1 MEKIKVD
8 ASLFGIKQPIAVKP
22 TVRVTYKLN
31 QFMKQALEAS
41 LTTNESVDD
50 DDAQGKVNDEDAQGK
65 FVEVI
70 DQEAEF
76 IDGAIKF
83 IAQLLHIDE
92 DRIWDNATE
101 AEIGAYL
108 SYLRSRTSGVSEK
121 EAQEALKTVDESPKS
136 EAEKSA
142 KESGNSNKK

>member
-8 ASLFGIKQPIAVKP
+8 ASLFGVKQPIAVKP

-41 LTTNESVDD
+41 LTTSETPDD
-50 DDAQGKVNDEDAQGK
+50 DDDAQGK

-101 AEIGAYL
+101 KEIGAYL

-142 KESGNSNKK
+142 KESGSSNKK

>member
-8 ASLFGIKQPIAVKP
+8 ASLFGIKQPIVIKP

-41 LTTNESVDD
+41 LATDES
-50 DDAQGKVNDEDAQGK
+50 VNDEDAQGK

-101 AEIGAYL
+101 TEIGAYL

-121 EAQEALKTVDESPKS
+121 EAQEALKSTDESPKS

>member
-41 LTTNESVDD
+41 LTTSETPADGN
-50 DDAQGKVNDEDAQGK
+50 DAQGK

-101 AEIGAYL
+101 QEIGAYL

>member
-41 LTTNESVDD
+41 LATDESVNDE
-50 DDAQGKVNDEDAQGK
+50 DEDAQGK

-101 AEIGAYL
+101 TEIGAYL

-121 EAQEALKTVDESPKS
+121 EAQEALKTVDESPKL

>member
-8 ASLFGIKQPIAVKP
+8 ASLFGIKQPIAIKP

-31 QFMKQALEAS
+31 LFMKQALEAS
-41 LTTNESVDD
+41 LATAETPVDD
-50 DDAQGKVNDEDAQGK
+50 NDAQGK

-76 IDGAIKF
+76 IYGAIKF

-101 AEIGAYL
+101 EDIGAYL
-108 SYLRSRTSGVSEK
+108 SYLRSRTSGISEK
-121 EAQEALKTVDESPKS
+121 EAQEALKAKDESPKL

>member
-41 LTTNESVDD
+41 LATAETPVDD
-50 DDAQGKVNDEDAQGK
+50 NDAQGK

-76 IDGAIKF
+76 IEGAIKF

-101 AEIGAYL
+101 EEIGAYL

-121 EAQEALKTVDESPKS
+121 EAQEALKATGESPKS

>member
-8 ASLFGIKQPIAVKP
+8 ASLFGVKQPIAVKP

-41 LTTNESVDD
+41 LTTSETPVDD
-50 DDAQGKVNDEDAQGK
+50 NDAQGK

-92 DRIWDNATE
+92 DRIWDNVTE
-101 AEIGAYL
+101 KEIGAYL

-142 KESGNSNKK
+142 KESGSSNKR

>member
-8 ASLFGIKQPIAVKP
+8 ASLFGIKQPIVIKP

-41 LTTNESVDD
+41 LATDES
-50 DDAQGKVNDEDAQGK
+50 VNDEDAQGK

-101 AEIGAYL
+101 QEIGAYL

-121 EAQEALKTVDESPKS
+121 EEQEALKTVDESPKL

>member
-41 LTTNESVDD
+41 LATNDPVD
-50 DDAQGKVNDEDAQGK
+50 DEDAQGK
-65 FVEVI
+65 FAESI
-70 DQEAEF
+70 DQESKF

-101 AEIGAYL
+101 EEIGAYL

-121 EAQEALKTVDESPKS
+121 DAQEALKSTDESPKL

>member
-8 ASLFGIKQPIAVKP
+8 ASLFGIKQPIVIKP

-41 LTTNESVDD
+41 LATDES
-50 DDAQGKVNDEDAQGK
+50 VNDEDAQGK

-101 AEIGAYL
+101 QEIGAYL

-121 EAQEALKTVDESPKS
+121 EAQEALKTVDESPKL

-142 KESGNSNKK
+142 KESGNSNKQ

>member
-31 QFMKQALEAS
+31 QFMKQALETS
-41 LTTNESVDD
+41 LTTSETPADD
-50 DDAQGKVNDEDAQGK
+50 NDAQGK

-92 DRIWDNATE
+92 DRIWDNASE
-101 AEIGAYL
+101 KEIGAYL

-121 EAQEALKTVDESPKS
+121 EAQEALKTVDESPKL

>member
-8 ASLFGIKQPIAVKP
+8 ASLFGIKQPIAIKP

-41 LTTNESVDD
+41 LATAETPVDD
-50 DDAQGKVNDEDAQGK
+50 NDAQGK

-76 IDGAIKF
+76 IYGAIKF

-101 AEIGAYL
+101 EDIGAYL
-108 SYLRSRTSGVSEK
+108 SYLRSRTSGISEK
-121 EAQEALKTVDESPKS
+121 EAQEALKAKDESPKL

>member
-8 ASLFGIKQPIAVKP
+8 ASLFDIKQPITVKP

-41 LTTNESVDD
+41 LATDES
-50 DDAQGKVNDEDAQGK
+50 VNDEDAQGK
-65 FVEVI
+65 FVEAI
-70 DQEAEF
+70 DQEFKF

-101 AEIGAYL
+101 EEIGAYL

-121 EAQEALKTVDESPKS
+121 DAQEALKSTDESPKL

>member
-41 LTTNESVDD
+41 SATAETPVDD
-50 DDAQGKVNDEDAQGK
+50 DDAQGK

-76 IDGAIKF
+76 IDDAIKF

-101 AEIGAYL
+101 EEIGAYL

-121 EAQEALKTVDESPKS
+121 EAQEALKATDESPKL

-142 KESGNSNKK
+142 KESGNSSKK

>member
-8 ASLFGIKQPIAVKP
+8 ASLFGIKQPIVIKP

-41 LTTNESVDD
+41 LATDES
-50 DDAQGKVNDEDAQGK
+50 VNDEDAQGK
-65 FVEVI
+65 FVEAI

-101 AEIGAYL
+101 TEIGAYL

-121 EAQEALKTVDESPKS
+121 EAQEALKSTDESPKS

-142 KESGNSNKK
+142 KESGRSIKK

>member
-8 ASLFGIKQPIAVKP
+8 ASLFGIKQPIVIKP

-41 LTTNESVDD
+41 LATDES
-50 DDAQGKVNDEDAQGK
+50 VNDEDAQGK

-83 IAQLLHIDE
+83 IAQLLHIEE

-101 AEIGAYL
+101 QEIGAYL

-121 EAQEALKTVDESPKS
+121 EAQEALKTVDESPKL

>member
-8 ASLFGIKQPIAVKP
+8 ASLFGIKQPIVIKP

-41 LTTNESVDD
+41 LATDES
-50 DDAQGKVNDEDAQGK
+50 VNDEDAQGK

-101 AEIGAYL
+101 TEIGAYL

>member
-8 ASLFGIKQPIAVKP
+8 ASLFGIKQPIAIKP

-41 LTTNESVDD
+41 LATDES
-50 DDAQGKVNDEDAQGK
+50 VNDEDAQGK

-101 AEIGAYL
+101 QEIGAYL

-121 EAQEALKTVDESPKS
+121 EAQEALKTVDESPKL

>member
-8 ASLFGIKQPIAVKP
+8 ASLFGIKQPIVIKP

-41 LTTNESVDD
+41 LATDESD
-50 DDAQGKVNDEDAQGK
+50 NDEDAQGK

-101 AEIGAYL
+101 TEIGAYL

-121 EAQEALKTVDESPKS
+121 EAQEALKSTDESPKS

-142 KESGNSNKK
+142 KESGRSIKK

>member
-8 ASLFGIKQPIAVKP
+8 ASLFGIKQPIVIKP

-41 LTTNESVDD
+41 LATDES
-50 DDAQGKVNDEDAQGK
+50 VNDEDAQGK

-101 AEIGAYL
+101 TEIGAYL

-121 EAQEALKTVDESPKS
+121 ETQEALKSTDESPKS

-142 KESGNSNKK
+142 KESGRSIKK

>member
-8 ASLFGIKQPIAVKP
+8 ASLFGIKQPIVIKP

-41 LTTNESVDD
+41 LATDES
-50 DDAQGKVNDEDAQGK
+50 VNDEDAQGK

-101 AEIGAYL
+101 QEIGAYL

-121 EAQEALKTVDESPKS
+121 EAQEALKTVDESPKL

>member
-8 ASLFGIKQPIAVKP
+8 ASLFGIKQPIVIKP

-41 LTTNESVDD
+41 LATDES
-50 DDAQGKVNDEDAQGK
+50 VNDEDAQGK

-121 EAQEALKTVDESPKS
+121 EAQEALKNVDESPKL

-142 KESGNSNKK
+142 KESWNSNKR

>member
-41 LTTNESVDD
+41 LATDES
-50 DDAQGKVNDEDAQGK
+50 VNDEDAQGK

-70 DQEAEF
+70 DQETEF

-101 AEIGAYL
+101 EEIGAYL

-121 EAQEALKTVDESPKS
+121 DAQEALKSTDESPKL

>member
-8 ASLFGIKQPIAVKP
+8 ASLFGIKQPIAVNP

-41 LTTNESVDD
+41 LTTSETPADD
-50 DDAQGKVNDEDAQGK
+50 NDAQGK

-101 AEIGAYL
+101 KEIGAYL

>member
-41 LTTNESVDD
+41 LVTDD
-50 DDAQGKVNDEDAQGK
+50 TPIDDNDAQGK
-65 FVEVI
+65 FVEAI
-70 DQEAEF
+70 DQETEF
-76 IDGAIKF
+76 INGAIKF

-101 AEIGAYL
+101 EEIGAYL
-108 SYLRSRTSGVSEK
+108 SYLRSRMSGISEK
-121 EAQEALKTVDESPKS
+121 EAQEALKATDESPKS
-136 EAEKSA
+136 VAEKSA

>member
-8 ASLFGIKQPIAVKP
+8 ASLFDIKQPITVKP

-41 LTTNESVDD
+41 LATDES
-50 DDAQGKVNDEDAQGK
+50 VNDEDAQGK
-65 FVEVI
+65 FVEAI
-70 DQEAEF
+70 DQESEF

-101 AEIGAYL
+101 EEIGAYL

-121 EAQEALKTVDESPKS
+121 DAQEALKSTDESPKL

>member
-1 MEKIKVD
+1 M
-8 ASLFGIKQPIAVKP
+8 
-22 TVRVTYKLN
+22 
-31 QFMKQALEAS
+31 
-41 LTTNESVDD
+41 TTSETPVDD
-50 DDAQGKVNDEDAQGK
+50 NDAQGK

-101 AEIGAYL
+101 QEIGAYL

-121 EAQEALKTVDESPKS
+121 EAQEALKTVDESPKL

>member
-1 MEKIKVD
+1 MEIIKVD
-8 ASLFGIKQPIAVKP
+8 ASFFGIKQAIAVNP
-22 TVRVTYKLN
+22 TVRVTFKLN

-41 LTTNESVDD
+41 LTTSETPVDD
-50 DDAQGKVNDEDAQGK
+50 NDAQGK

-101 AEIGAYL
+101 QEIGAYL

-121 EAQEALKTVDESPKS
+121 EAQEALKTVDESPKL

>member
-8 ASLFGIKQPIAVKP
+8 ASLFGIKQPIVIKP

-41 LTTNESVDD
+41 LATDES
-50 DDAQGKVNDEDAQGK
+50 VNDEDAQGK

-101 AEIGAYL
+101 TEIGAYL

-121 EAQEALKTVDESPKS
+121 EAQEALKSTDESPKS

-142 KESGNSNKK
+142 KESGRSIKK

>member
-41 LTTNESVDD
+41 LTTNESADD
-50 DDAQGKVNDEDAQGK
+50 EDAQGKDAQGK

-70 DQEAEF
+70 DQETEF

-121 EAQEALKTVDESPKS
+121 EAQEALKNVDESPKL

-142 KESGNSNKK
+142 KESGNSSKK

>member
-41 LTTNESVDD
+41 LATDES
-50 DDAQGKVNDEDAQGK
+50 VNDEDAQGK

-70 DQEAEF
+70 DQESQF

-101 AEIGAYL
+101 EEIGAYL

-121 EAQEALKTVDESPKS
+121 DAQEALKSTDESPKL

-142 KESGNSNKK
+142 KESGNLNKK

>member
-8 ASLFGIKQPIAVKP
+8 ASLFGIKQPIAIKP

-41 LTTNESVDD
+41 LATAETPVDD
-50 DDAQGKVNDEDAQGK
+50 NDAQGK

-76 IDGAIKF
+76 IGGAIKF
-83 IAQLLHIDE
+83 IAQLLRIDE

-101 AEIGAYL
+101 EEIGAYL

-121 EAQEALKTVDESPKS
+121 EAQEALKATGESPKL

>member
-8 ASLFGIKQPIAVKP
+8 ASLFGIKQPIVIKP

-31 QFMKQALEAS
+31 QFMRQALEAS
-41 LTTNESVDD
+41 LATDES
-50 DDAQGKVNDEDAQGK
+50 VNDEDAQGK

-121 EAQEALKTVDESPKS
+121 EAQEALKTVDESPKL

>member
-41 LTTNESVDD
+41 LTTSETPVDD
-50 DDAQGKVNDEDAQGK
+50 VDDNDAQGK

-101 AEIGAYL
+101 EEIGAYL

-121 EAQEALKTVDESPKS
+121 EAQEALKATDESPKL

-142 KESGNSNKK
+142 KESGNSSKK

>member
-41 LTTNESVDD
+41 LTTSETPADD
-50 DDAQGKVNDEDAQGK
+50 NDAQGK

-92 DRIWDNATE
+92 DRIWDNVTE
-101 AEIGAYL
+101 KEIGAYL

>member
-41 LTTNESVDD
+41 LATDES
-50 DDAQGKVNDEDAQGK
+50 VNDEDAQGK

-101 AEIGAYL
+101 EEIGAYL

-121 EAQEALKTVDESPKS
+121 EAQEALKTVDESPKL

>member
-8 ASLFGIKQPIAVKP
+8 ASLFGIKQPIAVNP

-41 LTTNESVDD
+41 LTANDTPVDD
-50 DDAQGKVNDEDAQGK
+50 NDAQGK

-76 IDGAIKF
+76 IDDAIKF

-101 AEIGAYL
+101 QEIGAYL

-121 EAQEALKTVDESPKS
+121 EAQEALKTVDESPKL

>member
-8 ASLFGIKQPIAVKP
+8 ASLFGIKQPIVIKP

-41 LTTNESVDD
+41 LTTDESVDD
-50 DDAQGKVNDEDAQGK
+50 ENAQGK
-65 FVEVI
+65 FVEAI
-70 DQEAEF
+70 DQESKF

-101 AEIGAYL
+101 EEIGAYL

-121 EAQEALKTVDESPKS
+121 DAQEALKSTDESPKL